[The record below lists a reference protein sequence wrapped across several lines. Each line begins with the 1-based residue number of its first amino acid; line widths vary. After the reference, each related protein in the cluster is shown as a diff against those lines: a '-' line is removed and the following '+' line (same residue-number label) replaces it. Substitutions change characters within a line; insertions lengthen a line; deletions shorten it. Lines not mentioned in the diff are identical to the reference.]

1 MEWLD
6 SKPKRSVLYI
16 SFGSQASPSEMQT
29 MELAK
34 ALEASNVNF
43 LWVFRAP
50 TDNNNIKAANKDDF
64 LPTGFEDRIKASDK
78 GLLVENWAPQTE
90 ILAHESV
97 GAFLS
102 HCGWNS
108 MIEALSEGVPMLTW
122 PMAGDQPFNARF
134 LEKEI
139 GASVGVANGVVS
151 EVKCEEMV
159 KKIELIMK
167 DGDGDGNV
175 MRRKACEV
183 REMIRN
189 ATYDEGG
196 RKGSSA
202 EAMGKFVNTFL
213 QTRKRFESM

>member
-1 MEWLD
+1 
-6 SKPKRSVLYI
+6 
-16 SFGSQASPSEMQT
+16 MQT
-29 MELAK
+29 LELAK

-50 TDNNNIKAANKDDF
+50 TGFITHLSSDNNNTKAANKDDF

-78 GLLVENWAPQTE
+78 GLLVEKWAPQTE

-122 PMAGDQPFNARF
+122 PMEGDQPFNARF
-134 LEKEI
+134 LEEEI
-139 GASVGVANGVVS
+139 GACVGVAEGVVS

-159 KKIELIMK
+159 KKIQLIMK
-167 DGDGDGNV
+167 DGDDGNV

-202 EAMGKFVNTFL
+202 EAMGNFVNEFL
-213 QTRKRFESM
+213 QTRKRVELM